1 MSSSPT
7 RSPWSTIRRPR
18 SGPRSGCC
26 GRAGVCTWS
35 TSATAPGCRP
45 GRGICSRCG
54 CAASAS
60 ATGPRS
66 RRRSPGS
73 RPRASAST
81 GARTWRGA
89 TRCCTASRR
98 PPREASPRPGL
109 ASPDD
114 LLFHS
119 RRRGALGCRAGSGGG
134 MTSGL
139 EVVVEGG
146 NILGEGILWNEA
158 DGRLWWTDIESSRLF
173 ALEPRSGRLEA
184 VEAPERV
191 GSFAPRRDGK
201 GFLAAFAS
209 GFALWDP
216 ATGERHDLH
225 AFEEHQPT
233 TRLNDGKTDRQGRF
247 VAGGFDVG
255 GGGRHGSS
263 VGRVDPDLTV
273 TELFDEVG
281 CANGLC
287 FSPDGRTMYFAD
299 STRAEIWA
307 FGYDGETGTLG
318 ERRTLA
324 ALKGRRPGVPDGS
337 CVDEEGCVW
346 SAEWDG
352 SAVVRWTP
360 EGEID

>member
-1 MSSSPT
+1 M
-7 RSPWSTIRRPR
+7 
-18 SGPRSGCC
+18 
-26 GRAGVCTWS
+26 A
-35 TSATAPGCRP
+35 
-45 GRGICSRCG
+45 
-54 CAASAS
+54 
-60 ATGPRS
+60 
-66 RRRSPGS
+66 
-73 RPRASAST
+73 
-81 GARTWRGA
+81 
-89 TRCCTASRR
+89 
-98 PPREASPRPGL
+98 
-109 ASPDD
+109 
-114 LLFHS
+114 
-119 RRRGALGCRAGSGGG
+119 
-134 MTSGL
+134 SGL
-139 EVVVEGG
+139 EVVVDGK
-146 NILGEGILWNEA
+146 NILGEGIFWNEA
-158 DGRLWWTDIESSRLF
+158 DGRLWWTDIESRRLF
-173 ALEPRSGRLEA
+173 ALEPRSGRLET

-209 GFALWDP
+209 GFALWEP

-225 AFEEHQPT
+225 AFEAHQPT

-247 VAGGFDVG
+247 VAGGFDEG
-255 GGGRHGSS
+255 GGGRHVSS
-263 VGRVDPDLTV
+263 VVRVDPDLTV

-318 ERRTLA
+318 ERRTVA
-324 ALKGRRPGVPDGS
+324 ELKGRRRGIPDGS

-360 EGEID
+360 EGEIDRVIELPVPRPTCPAFGGPDLDTLYITTARLWMSEDEVAKAPLSGALFAIRPGVRGVLDAPFAG